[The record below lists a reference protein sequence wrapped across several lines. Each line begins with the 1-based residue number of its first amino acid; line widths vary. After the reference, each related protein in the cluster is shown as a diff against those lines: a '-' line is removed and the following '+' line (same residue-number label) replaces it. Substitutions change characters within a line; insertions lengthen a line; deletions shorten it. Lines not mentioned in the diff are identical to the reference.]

1 MRRTLAPLL
10 PLAFVACSY
19 PEFSF
24 TPSDTGAVV
33 DSAVDSTSPVDSAVD
48 TFVELDTSEPDTTVA
63 DTAIDVVDAADARD
77 TADTKPPSGC
87 ELTHDFCQNF
97 DSVTTPTANWTGNF
111 AAAGGALAL
120 DNTTSVSSPNSLRAT
135 IPSATVTASAMVH
148 KSITIASSGTV
159 IRVDADVMLPS
170 VTYGGTGTPM
180 LLKVQRGGSG
190 DGIGLAIDPDVGPE
204 IVAQTDSSWRTWP
217 LTGIVAGKWFHLRI
231 DVVLHPTAGSVKAW
245 VDDMTTP
252 QVNATAIASA
262 NVDDLSRQL
271 ILGLFAYMSAAPF
284 RVHFDD
290 VSYDVP

>member
-1 MRRTLAPLL
+1 MRRTLATLL

-24 TPSDTGAVV
+24 TPTDTGVLV
-33 DSAVDSTSPVDSAVD
+33 DSAVDSTSPVDSGID
-48 TFVELDTSEPDTTVA
+48 TFVELDSNEPDTA
-63 DTAIDVVDAADARD
+63 ADVVDAADAADARD
-77 TADTKPPSGC
+77 TADTRPPRGC

-97 DSVTTPTANWTGNF
+97 DGVTSPSENWTGNF
-111 AAAGGALAL
+111 SAAGGALAL
-120 DNTTSVSSPNSLRAT
+120 DNTTAVSSPSSLRAT

-148 KSITIASSGTV
+148 KSITITSSGTV

-170 VTYGGTGTPM
+170 LTYGGTNTLM

-190 DGIGLAIDPDVGPE
+190 DGIGLAFDPDIGAE

-217 LTGIVAGKWFHLRI
+217 LTGVVAGKWFHLRI
-231 DVVLHPTAGSVKAW
+231 DAVLHPTTGSVKAW

-252 QVNATAIASA
+252 QVNATAVASA